1 MVSIQTSDSINRLLA
16 AGLTD
21 GGTAGL
27 IWGFIGVSCGFT
39 LVYASIAEMA
49 SMYVTDD
56 LLSLAGTPLIN
67 RQIGPPLPVDSII
80 GCRSSHQ
87 GEDKSTS
94 AILQVTQLIPV

>member
-1 MVSIQTSDSINRLLA
+1 MVIMQTTDSINRLLA

-27 IWGFIGVSCGFT
+27 IWGFIGVSIGFT

-49 SMYVTDD
+49 SMYVTDS
-56 LLSLAGTPLIN
+56 LLLPIRAPLIN
-67 RQIGPPLPVDSII
+67 RQIGPPLPVGSII

-87 GEDKSTS
+87 REDRSIS
-94 AILQVTQLIPV
+94 AISQVT

>member
-1 MVSIQTSDSINRLLA
+1 MVIVQTTDSINRLLA

-27 IWGFIGVSCGFT
+27 IWGFIGVSTGFT

-49 SMYVTDD
+49 SMYVTVS
-56 LLSLAGTPLIN
+56 LLFLTSAPLIN

-80 GCRSSHQ
+80 GYRSSHQ
-87 GEDKSTS
+87 REDRNIS
-94 AILQVTQLIPV
+94 AISQVI